1 MANYRERRECEILFS
16 LYKRGEGRRKKKKKK
31 QEKGM
36 GCARNRYPA
45 PLTPRSGC
53 DPHRP
58 HHRAQLRHMA
68 RASFLRAALHGVRW
82 GRDVRRARLLAF
94 MTLGAARRFSLGDD
108 GRRACENAGRAG
120 LTGVVGEK
128 LTTTAVA
135 LCEIGPV
142 VGAAVALGVEGPT
155 GSCSAPPPLWL
166 LSVAHEGRSQT
177 TAPSPSP
184 ASKKPP
190 ESSSS

>member
-1 MANYRERRECEILFS
+1 
-16 LYKRGEGRRKKKKKK
+16 
-31 QEKGM
+31 
-36 GCARNRYPA
+36 
-45 PLTPRSGC
+45 
-53 DPHRP
+53 
-58 HHRAQLRHMA
+58 
-68 RASFLRAALHGVRW
+68 
-82 GRDVRRARLLAF
+82 
-94 MTLGAARRFSLGDD
+94 MTLGTARRFSLGDD
-108 GRRACENAGRAG
+108 GRRAGENAGRAG

-142 VGAAVALGVEGPT
+142 IGAAVALGVEGPT
-155 GSCSAPPPLWL
+155 GSSSAPPLWL
-166 LSVAHEGRSQT
+166 LSAAHEGRSQT